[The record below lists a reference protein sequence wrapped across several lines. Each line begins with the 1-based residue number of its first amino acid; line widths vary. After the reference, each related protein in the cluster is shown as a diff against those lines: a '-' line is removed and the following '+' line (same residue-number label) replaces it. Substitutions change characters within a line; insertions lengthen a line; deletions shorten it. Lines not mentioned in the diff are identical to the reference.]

1 MTPAQRSQRARIAAY
16 ASWANTP
23 DPAKRTAAAR
33 KSSLG
38 RFERQVDPDGTL
50 NPAER
55 QRRAQHA
62 MRAHMQ
68 RMAYLSAK
76 ARST

>member
-16 ASWANTP
+16 TSWANTP
-23 DPAKRTAAAR
+23 DPTARTANAR
-33 KSSLG
+33 KASLN
-38 RFERQVDPDGTL
+38 RYERQVDPDSTL
-50 NPAER
+50 PPAER
-55 QRRAQHA
+55 QRRADQA

-76 ARST
+76 ARR